1 MSDKFQIMYCWL
13 SNHPRHYC
21 TYYLLCWSFLIT
33 QNLFWVWTYN
43 YSHHYKSWNSL
54 FPIPTYHMVRV
65 IGLSF
70 SQRICPKIAWQIGIS
85 PISSKDHWIAQCFPK
100 NFISIKTNDSQIFDN
115 QSIPNIDDIPTN
127 YLSKFH
133 PYSNNQSVWFPK
145 TSSPGPPH
153 PPATVVY
160 TVYIFIYV
168 YIYIQRKLSL
178 RESATTNKFWTAWEM
193 LQPMLRQIGWHCI
206 LAKICSQRISF
217 QRRSRLNQ
225 CTSSITQHVTPA
237 CYSTLRHSITYLHA
251 IRGYPLFHTQKEIDD
266 GAILLKKLYVSS
278 DTPKG
283 KCTSSLHDMAKN
295 GDGFP
300 TNLRFRNPFQI
311 CSFLL
316 LQPRHM
322 IYLNVHALRT
332 RNNPV
337 RRLVAR

>member
-1 MSDKFQIMYCWL
+1 MIPK
-13 SNHPRHYC
+13 
-21 TYYLLCWSFLIT
+21 FLII
-33 QNLFWVWTYN
+33 
-43 YSHHYKSWNSL
+43 SL
-54 FPIPTYHMVRV
+54 FQTLMIFQQTIY
-65 IGLSF
+65 
-70 SQRICPKIAWQIGIS
+70 Q
-85 PISSKDHWIAQCFPK
+85 
-100 NFISIKTNDSQIFDN
+100 NFIHILIISQYDSQKLHLQD
-115 QSIPNIDDIPTN
+115 
-127 YLSKFH
+127 H
-133 PYSNNQSVWFPK
+133 PIRLRQWC
-145 TSSPGPPH
+145 
-153 PPATVVY
+153 
-160 TVYIFIYV
+160 I

-266 GAILLKKLYVSS
+266 GAILLKKLYVSRS
-278 DTPKG
+278 SNIQWWHAKG
-283 KCTSSLHDMAKN
+283 QVYFFIAWYGKN

-332 RNNPV
+332 QNNPV

>member
-1 MSDKFQIMYCWL
+1 MYI
-13 SNHPRHYC
+13 YI
-21 TYYLLCWSFLIT
+21 YI
-33 QNLFWVWTYN
+33 
-43 YSHHYKSWNSL
+43 
-54 FPIPTYHMVRV
+54 
-65 IGLSF
+65 
-70 SQRICPKIAWQIGIS
+70 
-85 PISSKDHWIAQCFPK
+85 
-100 NFISIKTNDSQIFDN
+100 
-115 QSIPNIDDIPTN
+115 
-127 YLSKFH
+127 
-133 PYSNNQSVWFPK
+133 NNN
-145 TSSPGPPH
+145 
-153 PPATVVY
+153 
-160 TVYIFIYV
+160 
-168 YIYIQRKLSL
+168 IYIQRKLSL

-266 GAILLKKLYVSS
+266 GAILLKKLYVSRS
-278 DTPKG
+278 SNIQWWHAKG
-283 KCTSSLHDMAKN
+283 QVYFFAWYGKN

-311 CSFLL
+311 YSFLL

-332 RNNPV
+332 QNNPV

>member
-1 MSDKFQIMYCWL
+1 MI
-13 SNHPRHYC
+13 
-21 TYYLLCWSFLIT
+21 
-33 QNLFWVWTYN
+33 
-43 YSHHYKSWNSL
+43 
-54 FPIPTYHMVRV
+54 
-65 IGLSF
+65 
-70 SQRICPKIAWQIGIS
+70 
-85 PISSKDHWIAQCFPK
+85 PK
-100 NFISIKTNDSQIFDN
+100 NFISRTIPSACDS
-115 QSIPNIDDIPTN
+115 
-127 YLSKFH
+127 
-133 PYSNNQSVWFPK
+133 
-145 TSSPGPPH
+145 G
-153 PPATVVY
+153 VY
-160 TVYIFIYV
+160 CILYIYI

-206 LAKICSQRISF
+206 LAKICGQRISF

-225 CTSSITQHVTPA
+225 CTSSITLHVTPA

-266 GAILLKKLYVSS
+266 GAILLKKLYVSRS
-278 DTPKG
+278 SNIQWWHAKG
-283 KCTSSLHDMAKN
+283 QVYFFIAWYGKN

-311 CSFLL
+311 YSFLL

-332 RNNPV
+332 QNNPV

>member
-1 MSDKFQIMYCWL
+1 MI
-13 SNHPRHYC
+13 
-21 TYYLLCWSFLIT
+21 
-33 QNLFWVWTYN
+33 
-43 YSHHYKSWNSL
+43 
-54 FPIPTYHMVRV
+54 
-65 IGLSF
+65 
-70 SQRICPKIAWQIGIS
+70 
-85 PISSKDHWIAQCFPK
+85 PK
-100 NFISIKTNDSQIFDN
+100 NFISRTIPSACDS
-115 QSIPNIDDIPTN
+115 
-127 YLSKFH
+127 
-133 PYSNNQSVWFPK
+133 
-145 TSSPGPPH
+145 G
-153 PPATVVY
+153 VY
-160 TVYIFIYV
+160 CIFIYII
-168 YIYIQRKLSL
+168 IYIQRKLSL

-266 GAILLKKLYVSS
+266 GAILLKKLYVSRS
-278 DTPKG
+278 SNIQWWHAKG
-283 KCTSSLHDMAKN
+283 QVYFFIAWYGKN

-332 RNNPV
+332 QNNPV